1 MQILRFMDVANIFLR
16 IGIGTFKSSFLT
28 TRMYGT
34 KCLDIFLHKD

>member
-28 TRMYGT
+28 TRM
-34 KCLDIFLHKD
+34 IWHKMFGHLPT